1 MKPRNI
7 VILTGAGVSAESGV
21 ATFRG
26 AGGLWEGHRIEDV
39 ASPEGFER
47 DPDLVQKFYNL
58 RRAALKTVQPND
70 AHRAIAR
77 LQREW
82 SQGSVTLVTQ
92 NVDDLHER
100 GGSGR
105 VIHMHGELLK
115 IRCTR
120 CHIDRLWHEDITPD
134 LACHVCRRT
143 GTLRPDIVWFGEM
156 PYEMETIF
164 AALAAADLFVAVGTS
179 GKVYPASGFVR
190 EAAMR
195 GAHCIEFNLEPSDV
209 SDAFDE
215 QRIGPAGRLV
225 PAWVDEVLA
234 AAK

>member
-1 MKPRNI
+1 MSMKRRHL

-39 ASPEGFER
+39 ASPEGFAR
-47 DPDLVQKFYNL
+47 DPALVQTFHNL
-58 RRAALKTVQPND
+58 RRAALRTVEPNE

-77 LQREW
+77 LQREY
-82 SQGSVTLVTQ
+82 QCGRVTLITQ

-100 GGSGR
+100 GGSPE

-120 CHIDRLWHEDITPD
+120 CHAVHRWAEDITPE
-134 LACHVCRRT
+134 LACASCQTAGR
-143 GTLRPDIVWFGEM
+143 LRPDIVWFGEM
-156 PYEMETIF
+156 PYHMDDIYD
-164 AALAAADLFVAVGTS
+164 ALAAAQVFVAIGTS
-179 GKVYPASGFVR
+179 GKVYPAAGFVV
-190 EAAMR
+190 EAAR
-195 GAHCIEFNLEPSDV
+195 HGARTIECNLEPSDV

-215 QRIGPAGRLV
+215 HRTGAAGVSV
-225 PAWVDEVLA
+225 PAWVDEMLRE
-234 AAK
+234 